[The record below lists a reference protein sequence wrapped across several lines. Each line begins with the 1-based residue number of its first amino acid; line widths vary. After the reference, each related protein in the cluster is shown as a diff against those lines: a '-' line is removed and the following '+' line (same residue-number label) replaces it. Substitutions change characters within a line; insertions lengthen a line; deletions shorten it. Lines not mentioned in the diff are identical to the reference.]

1 MNRSKKKALAILMAV
16 SVAIPAGTAP
26 TSDAKN
32 KVKFN
37 KTKISVKVGKKAKVT
52 LKNGAKKAKV
62 TWSVSNKKVIK
73 LVKKNKKYATVKG
86 VKKGN
91 ATLKAT
97 YKVGKVKKI
106 LKCKVKVEKD
116 ASVKKDTIPD
126 TTVAPSTA
134 PTAAASTAPTAAA
147 STEPTAAA
155 TTAPTA
161 AASTEPTAAASTE
174 PTAAASTAPTA
185 VPTASA
191 TPAVPTKTPEL
202 IKVTP
207 SVDSKQNYSY
217 FNDYTLGYDTEKK
230 EVVAYKGGNQVSLEE
245 AGAKVYD
252 KYGDNVF
259 EQQIED
265 NTWNAPG
272 IKLTAP
278 LQYTTTDGKAHDI
291 NSMLTNFDFIA
302 DPTALDNSDVDGK
315 LYVYGTNEGFEYV
328 EGKLIN
334 NKYNNHSL
342 SILSTSDMVNWTDE
356 GLMDNGNLTNVPDST
371 EAKNKVV
378 NKWTTK
384 AWAPSALKID
394 GDGDGEDEFYIFY
407 TDGGGVGYVRGDSP
421 VGPWYDDL
429 GKKLFTSA
437 SEGCQGVK
445 WCFDPAVLADDK
457 GNAYVYFGGGND
469 EEKYV
474 QTGRV
479 CKLKFEKG
487 TGKVSPDGL
496 PQTLDTFCFF
506 EDGEINQIDGKYI
519 YSYCTNWDVK
529 EDTPYVGAVQIA
541 AYISSD
547 PMNIA
552 FFPDKVGQTKY
563 TDDKGVAHNFL
574 GTILDNPSKL
584 YGETY
589 NNHHHMQ
596 NFKGHNYIFYHST
609 ALSNALYRDSK
620 QYRNLHVNEIDID
633 MDKETI
639 KIEPSYEGA
648 TQLENFNPY
657 VNTDGSVRY
666 INATTSSKSAGV
678 KSLRDDR
685 TVMQSYNGSPMVLDQ
700 IDTGDWTKISG
711 VDFGE
716 NGLKNVSAELA
727 ASNAE
732 GQIEVYLD
740 DPTVATNRIAR
751 IGILDT
757 KGLYAFSTAD
767 VEKEVKGVHDV
778 YFVFRGNGY
787 NVASWAFSEKDTPEL
802 PDLSARPTVAPIP
815 TMNPNLVTG
824 WNADKTEYAI
834 PIREENVST
843 EGGAIAEVDM
853 YSGQA
858 SLTYNGQYPGVWF
871 SLPQDITDNNFQT
884 VEITYETECD
894 DTMFGSAIRY
904 SSSKG
909 DEDISWSK
917 DAPFPSGA
925 QTKTLELNFTK
936 NFNKI
941 KIFTRANPEDAKM
954 VVKSIVLKRA
964 KDAVV
969 PTGTPKPTPL
979 PTTETLDVTY
989 GWNEENTEYTLPLND
1004 KTVTNDAGCDIQIN
1018 EEAKTATITYDGAY
1032 PGIFLNMPEE
1042 LTDTKFSSI
1051 VIKYDRL
1058 GADDKFGCAPRY
1070 LDNKDADVDIQWA
1083 NVDAPFGPFEH
1094 EKEIALNKEK
1104 DLYRFKIFGNGADQA
1119 GFIIKAVILKR

>member
-1 MNRSKKKALAILMAV
+1 M
-16 SVAIPAGTAP
+16 
-26 TSDAKN
+26 
-32 KVKFN
+32 
-37 KTKISVKVGKKAKVT
+37 
-52 LKNGAKKAKV
+52 
-62 TWSVSNKKVIK
+62 
-73 LVKKNKKYATVKG
+73 
-86 VKKGN
+86 
-91 ATLKAT
+91 
-97 YKVGKVKKI
+97 KKI

-116 ASVKKDTIPD
+116 AAK
-126 TTVAPSTA
+126 TTASVAPGTSA
-134 PTAAASTAPTAAA
+134 PTQPATPATPATSATPTQSAAAPTQSAAA
-147 STEPTAAA
+147 STEMPTTVP
-155 TTAPTA
+155 TTAP
-161 AASTEPTAAASTE
+161 S
-174 PTAAASTAPTA
+174 
-185 VPTASA
+185 
-191 TPAVPTKTPEL
+191 L
-202 IKVTP
+202 IKVAP
-207 SVDSKQNYSY
+207 KVDSKEAYSY
-217 FNDYTLGYDTEKK
+217 FNDYTLGYDTKEEK
-230 EVVAYKGGNQVSLEE
+230 VVAYKNGAQMSLEE

-252 KYGDNVF
+252 NFGDNVF
-259 EQQIED
+259 EQQTASNNWD
-265 NTWNAPG
+265 TPA

-278 LQYTTTDGKAHDI
+278 LQYTTADGTVHDI
-291 NSMLTNFDFIA
+291 DSMLTNFDFIA

-315 LYVYGTNEGFEYV
+315 LYVYGTNEGFDYAD
-328 EGKLIN
+328 GKLAAN
-334 NKYNNHSL
+334 SYSNHSL

-356 GLMDNGNLTNVPDST
+356 GLMDNGNLTNLPDSAL
-371 EAKNKVV
+371 AKNKVT

-394 GDGDGEDEFYIFY
+394 GDGDGEDEYYVFY

-429 GKKLFTSA
+429 GKKLFTSQ
-437 SEGCQGVK
+437 SEGCSGVK

-487 TGKVSPDGL
+487 TGKVSSDGV
-496 PQTLDTFCFF
+496 PQILDTFCFF

-529 EDTPYVGAVQIA
+529 KDTPYVGAVQIA

-609 ALSNALYRDSK
+609 ALSNTLYRDSK

-639 KIEPSYEGA
+639 DIKPSYQGA
-648 TQLENFNPY
+648 KQLENFNPY
-657 VNTDGSVRY
+657 TNQDGSVRY
-666 INATTSSKSAGV
+666 VNATTASKSAGV

-700 IDTGDWTKISG
+700 INTGDWTKISG
-711 VDFGE
+711 VDFGA
-716 NGLKNVSAELA
+716 NGLKSISAEIA
-727 ASNAE
+727 ANDE

-740 DPTVATNRIAR
+740 DPTVPANRIAR
-751 IGILDT
+751 IGLLDT
-757 KGLYAFSTAD
+757 KKLYAFSTAD
-767 VEKEVKGVHDV
+767 IEKEVTGVHDV
-778 YFVFRGNGY
+778 YFVFRGTGY
-787 NVASWAFSEKDTPEL
+787 NVASWVFSEKDTPEL

-834 PIREENVST
+834 PITEENVEA
-843 EGGAIAEVDM
+843 EGGASAEVDM
-853 YSGQA
+853 YNGQA

-871 SLPQDITDNNFQT
+871 
-884 VEITYETECD
+884 
-894 DTMFGSAIRY
+894 
-904 SSSKG
+904 
-909 DEDISWSK
+909 
-917 DAPFPSGA
+917 
-925 QTKTLELNFTK
+925 
-936 NFNKI
+936 
-941 KIFTRANPEDAKM
+941 
-954 VVKSIVLKRA
+954 
-964 KDAVV
+964 
-969 PTGTPKPTPL
+969 
-979 PTTETLDVTY
+979 
-989 GWNEENTEYTLPLND
+989 
-1004 KTVTNDAGCDIQIN
+1004 
-1018 EEAKTATITYDGAY
+1018 
-1032 PGIFLNMPEE
+1032 NMPEE

-1051 VIKYDRL
+1051 EIKYDRL
-1058 GADDKFGCAPRY
+1058 GAEDKFGCASRY
-1070 LDNKDADVDIQWA
+1070 KDAQDKDVEIQWA
-1083 NVDAPFGPFEH
+1083 GTDAPFNPLEH
-1094 EKEIALNKEK
+1094 SKVIELNKEK
-1104 DLYRFKIFGNGADQA
+1104 ELYRFKIFGDGADEA

>member
-1 MNRSKKKALAILMAV
+1 MRQK
-16 SVAIPAGTAP
+16 
-26 TSDAKN
+26 

-37 KTKISVKVGKKAKVT
+37 KTNITVKVGKKTKVT
-52 LKNGAKKAKV
+52 LKNAAKKAKV
-62 TWSVSNKKVIK
+62 TWKISNKKVIK
-73 LVKKNKKYATVKG
+73 LTKKSKKYAVVKG
-86 VKKGN
+86 VKKGTT
-91 ATLKAT
+91 TLKAT
-97 YKVGKVKKI
+97 YKKGKVKKI

-116 ASVKKDTIPD
+116 AAK
-126 TTVAPSTA
+126 TTASVAPGTSA
-134 PTAAASTAPTAAA
+134 PTQPATPATPATSATPTQSAAAPTQSAAA
-147 STEPTAAA
+147 STEMPTTVP
-155 TTAPTA
+155 TTAP
-161 AASTEPTAAASTE
+161 S
-174 PTAAASTAPTA
+174 
-185 VPTASA
+185 
-191 TPAVPTKTPEL
+191 L
-202 IKVTP
+202 IKVAP
-207 SVDSKQNYSY
+207 KVDSKEAYSY
-217 FNDYTLGYDTEKK
+217 FNDYTLGYDTKEEK
-230 EVVAYKGGNQVSLEE
+230 VVAYKNGAQMSLEE

-252 KYGDNVF
+252 NFGDNVF
-259 EQQIED
+259 EQQTASNNWD
-265 NTWNAPG
+265 TPA

-278 LQYTTTDGKAHDI
+278 LQYTTADGTVHDI
-291 NSMLTNFDFIA
+291 DSMLTNFDFIA

-315 LYVYGTNEGFEYV
+315 LYVYGTNEGFDYAD
-328 EGKLIN
+328 GKLAAN
-334 NKYNNHSL
+334 SYSNHSL

-356 GLMDNGNLTNVPDST
+356 GLMDNGNLTNLPDSAL
-371 EAKNKVV
+371 AKNKVT

-394 GDGDGEDEFYIFY
+394 GDGDGEDEYYVFY

-429 GKKLFTSA
+429 GKKLFTSQ
-437 SEGCQGVK
+437 SEGCSSVK

-487 TGKVSPDGL
+487 TGKVSSDGV
-496 PQTLDTFCFF
+496 PQILDTFCFF

-529 EDTPYVGAVQIA
+529 KDTPYVGAVQIA

-609 ALSNALYRDSK
+609 ALSNTLYRD
-620 QYRNLHVNEIDID
+620 LHVNEIDID

-639 KIEPSYEGA
+639 DIKPSYQGA
-648 TQLENFNPY
+648 KQLENFNPY
-657 VNTDGSVRY
+657 TNQDGSVRY
-666 INATTSSKSAGV
+666 VNATTASKSAGV

-700 IDTGDWTKISG
+700 INTGDWTKISG
-711 VDFGE
+711 VDFGA
-716 NGLKNVSAELA
+716 NGLKSISAEIA
-727 ASNAE
+727 AANDE

-740 DPTVATNRIAR
+740 DPTVPANRIAR
-751 IGILDT
+751 IGLLDT
-757 KGLYAFSTAD
+757 KKLYAFSTAD
-767 VEKEVKGVHDV
+767 IEKEVTGVHDV
-778 YFVFRGNGY
+778 YFVFRGTGY

-834 PIREENVST
+834 PITEENVEA
-843 EGGAIAEVDM
+843 EGGASAEVDM
-853 YSGQA
+853 YNGQA

-871 SLPQDITDNNFQT
+871 
-884 VEITYETECD
+884 
-894 DTMFGSAIRY
+894 
-904 SSSKG
+904 
-909 DEDISWSK
+909 
-917 DAPFPSGA
+917 
-925 QTKTLELNFTK
+925 
-936 NFNKI
+936 
-941 KIFTRANPEDAKM
+941 
-954 VVKSIVLKRA
+954 
-964 KDAVV
+964 
-969 PTGTPKPTPL
+969 
-979 PTTETLDVTY
+979 
-989 GWNEENTEYTLPLND
+989 
-1004 KTVTNDAGCDIQIN
+1004 
-1018 EEAKTATITYDGAY
+1018 
-1032 PGIFLNMPEE
+1032 NMPEE

-1051 VIKYDRL
+1051 EIKYDRL
-1058 GADDKFGCAPRY
+1058 GTEDKFGCASRY
-1070 LDNKDADVDIQWA
+1070 KDAQDKDVEIQWA
-1083 NVDAPFGPFEH
+1083 GTDAPFNPLEH
-1094 EKEIALNKEK
+1094 SKVIELNKEK
-1104 DLYRFKIFGNGADQA
+1104 ELYRFKIFGDGADEA

>member
-1 MNRSKKKALAILMAV
+1 MNQSKKKVLAVLMVA
-16 SVAIPAGTAP
+16 SMAIPTGMASV
-26 TSDAKN
+26 SDAAK

-37 KTKISVKVGKKAKVT
+37 KTNITVKVGKKAKVT
-52 LKNGAKKAKV
+52 LKNAAKKAKV
-62 TWSVSNKKVIK
+62 TWKISNKKVIK
-73 LVKKNKKYATVKG
+73 LTKKSKKYAVVKG
-86 VKKGN
+86 VKKGTT
-91 ATLKAT
+91 TLKAT
-97 YKVGKVKKI
+97 YKKGKVKKI

-116 ASVKKDTIPD
+116 AAK
-126 TTVAPSTA
+126 TTASVAPGTSA
-134 PTAAASTAPTAAA
+134 PTQPATPATSATPTQSAAA
-147 STEPTAAA
+147 STEMPTTVP
-155 TTAPTA
+155 TTAP
-161 AASTEPTAAASTE
+161 S
-174 PTAAASTAPTA
+174 
-185 VPTASA
+185 
-191 TPAVPTKTPEL
+191 L
-202 IKVTP
+202 IKVAP
-207 SVDSKQNYSY
+207 KVDSKEAYSY
-217 FNDYTLGYDTEKK
+217 FNDYTLGYDTKEEK
-230 EVVAYKGGNQVSLEE
+230 VVAYKNGAQMSLEE
-245 AGAKVYD
+245 VGAKVYD
-252 KYGDNVF
+252 NFGDNVF
-259 EQQIED
+259 EQQTASNNWD
-265 NTWNAPG
+265 TPA

-278 LQYTTTDGKAHDI
+278 LQYTTADGTVHDI
-291 NSMLTNFDFIA
+291 DSMLTNFDFIA

-315 LYVYGTNEGFEYV
+315 LYVYGTNEGFDYAD
-328 EGKLIN
+328 GKLAAN
-334 NKYNNHSL
+334 SYSNHSL

-356 GLMDNGNLTNVPDST
+356 GLMDNGNLTNLPDSAL
-371 EAKNKVV
+371 AKNKVT

-394 GDGDGEDEFYIFY
+394 GDGDGEDEYYVFY

-429 GKKLFTSA
+429 GKKLFTSQ
-437 SEGCQGVK
+437 SEGCSGVK

-487 TGKVSPDGL
+487 TGKVSPDGV
-496 PQTLDTFCFF
+496 PQILDTFCFF

-529 EDTPYVGAVQIA
+529 KDTPYVGAVQIA

-609 ALSNALYRDSK
+609 ALSNTLYRDSK

-639 KIEPSYEGA
+639 DIKPSYQGA
-648 TQLENFNPY
+648 KQLENFNPY
-657 VNTDGSVRY
+657 TNQDGSVRY
-666 INATTSSKSAGV
+666 VNATTASKSAGV

-700 IDTGDWTKISG
+700 INTGDWTKISG
-711 VDFGE
+711 VDFGA
-716 NGLKNVSAELA
+716 NGLKSISAEIA
-727 ASNAE
+727 AANDE

-740 DPTVATNRIAR
+740 DPTVPANRIAR
-751 IGILDT
+751 IGLLDT
-757 KGLYAFSTAD
+757 KKLYAFSTAD
-767 VEKEVKGVHDV
+767 IEKEVTGVHDV
-778 YFVFRGNGY
+778 YFVFRGTGY

-815 TMNPNLVTG
+815 TMNPNLATG

-834 PIREENVST
+834 PITEENVEA
-843 EGGAIAEVDM
+843 EGGASAEVDM
-853 YSGQA
+853 YNGQA

-871 SLPQDITDNNFQT
+871 
-884 VEITYETECD
+884 
-894 DTMFGSAIRY
+894 
-904 SSSKG
+904 
-909 DEDISWSK
+909 
-917 DAPFPSGA
+917 
-925 QTKTLELNFTK
+925 
-936 NFNKI
+936 
-941 KIFTRANPEDAKM
+941 
-954 VVKSIVLKRA
+954 
-964 KDAVV
+964 
-969 PTGTPKPTPL
+969 
-979 PTTETLDVTY
+979 
-989 GWNEENTEYTLPLND
+989 
-1004 KTVTNDAGCDIQIN
+1004 
-1018 EEAKTATITYDGAY
+1018 
-1032 PGIFLNMPEE
+1032 NMPEE

-1051 VIKYDRL
+1051 EIKYDRL
-1058 GADDKFGCAPRY
+1058 GAEDKFGCASRY
-1070 LDNKDADVDIQWA
+1070 KDAQDKDVEIQWA
-1083 NVDAPFGPFEH
+1083 GTDAPFNPLEH
-1094 EKEIALNKEK
+1094 SKVIELNKEK
-1104 DLYRFKIFGNGADQA
+1104 ELYRFKIFGDGADEA

>member
-1 MNRSKKKALAILMAV
+1 MNQSKKKVLAVLMVA
-16 SVAIPAGTAP
+16 SMAIPTGMSP
-26 TSDAKN
+26 VSDAAK

-37 KTKISVKVGKKAKVT
+37 KTNITVKVGKKAKVT
-52 LKNGAKKAKV
+52 LKNSAKKAKV
-62 TWSVSNKKVIK
+62 TWKISNKKVIK
-73 LVKKNKKYATVKG
+73 LTKKRKKYAVVKG
-86 VKKGN
+86 VKKGT

-97 YKVGKVKKI
+97 YKKGKVKKI

-116 ASVKKDTIPD
+116 AAKTTASVAPGTSAP
-126 TTVAPSTA
+126 TQSATPATVAT
-134 PTAAASTAPTAAA
+134 PTQSAAVPTQSAAA
-147 STEPTAAA
+147 STEMPTTVP
-155 TTAPTA
+155 TTAP
-161 AASTEPTAAASTE
+161 S
-174 PTAAASTAPTA
+174 
-185 VPTASA
+185 
-191 TPAVPTKTPEL
+191 L
-202 IKVTP
+202 IKVAP
-207 SVDSKQNYSY
+207 KVDSKEVYSY
-217 FNDYTLGYDTEKK
+217 FNDYTLGYDTKEEK
-230 EVVAYKGGNQVSLEE
+230 VVAYKNGVQMSLEE

-252 KYGDNVF
+252 NFGDNVF
-259 EQQIED
+259 EQQTASNNWD
-265 NTWNAPG
+265 TPA

-278 LQYTTTDGKAHDI
+278 LQYTTADGTVHDI
-291 NSMLTNFDFIA
+291 DSMLTNFDFIA

-315 LYVYGTNEGFEYV
+315 LYVYGTNEGFDYAD
-328 EGKLIN
+328 GKLAAN
-334 NKYNNHSL
+334 SYSNHSL

-356 GLMDNGNLTNVPDST
+356 GLMDNGNLTNLPDSAL
-371 EAKNKVV
+371 AKNKVT

-394 GDGDGEDEFYIFY
+394 GDGDGEDEYYVFY

-429 GKKLFTSA
+429 GKKLFTSQ
-437 SEGCQGVK
+437 SEGCSGVK

-487 TGKVSPDGL
+487 TGKVSPDGV
-496 PQTLDTFCFF
+496 PQILDTFCFF

-529 EDTPYVGAVQIA
+529 KDTPYVGAVQIA

-609 ALSNALYRDSK
+609 ALSNTLYRDSK

-639 KIEPSYEGA
+639 NIEPSYQGA
-648 TQLENFNPY
+648 KQLENFNPY
-657 VNTDGSVRY
+657 TNQDGSVRY
-666 INATTSSKSAGV
+666 VNATTASKSAGV

-700 IDTGDWTKISG
+700 INTGDWTKISG
-711 VDFGE
+711 VDFGA
-716 NGLKNVSAELA
+716 NGLKSISAEIA
-727 ASNAE
+727 AANDE

-740 DPTVATNRIAR
+740 DPTVPANRIAR
-751 IGILDT
+751 IGLLDT
-757 KGLYAFSTAD
+757 KKLYAFSTAD

-778 YFVFRGNGY
+778 YFVFRGTGY

-834 PIREENVST
+834 PITEENVEA
-843 EGGAIAEVDM
+843 EGGASAEVDM
-853 YSGQA
+853 YNGQA
-858 SLTYNGQYPGVWF
+858 SLTYNGQYPGVF
-871 SLPQDITDNNFQT
+871 F
-884 VEITYETECD
+884 
-894 DTMFGSAIRY
+894 
-904 SSSKG
+904 
-909 DEDISWSK
+909 
-917 DAPFPSGA
+917 
-925 QTKTLELNFTK
+925 
-936 NFNKI
+936 
-941 KIFTRANPEDAKM
+941 
-954 VVKSIVLKRA
+954 
-964 KDAVV
+964 
-969 PTGTPKPTPL
+969 
-979 PTTETLDVTY
+979 
-989 GWNEENTEYTLPLND
+989 
-1004 KTVTNDAGCDIQIN
+1004 
-1018 EEAKTATITYDGAY
+1018 
-1032 PGIFLNMPEE
+1032 NMPEE

-1051 VIKYDRL
+1051 EIKYDRL
-1058 GADDKFGCAPRY
+1058 GAEDKFGCASRY
-1070 LDNKDADVDIQWA
+1070 KDAQDKDVEIKWA
-1083 NVDAPFGPFEH
+1083 GTDAPFNPLEH
-1094 EKEIALNKEK
+1094 SKVIELNKEK
-1104 DLYRFKIFGNGADQA
+1104 ELYRFKIFGDGADEA

>member
-1 MNRSKKKALAILMAV
+1 MRQK
-16 SVAIPAGTAP
+16 
-26 TSDAKN
+26 

-37 KTKISVKVGKKAKVT
+37 KTNITVKVGKKAKVT
-52 LKNGAKKAKV
+52 LKNAAKKAKV
-62 TWSVSNKKVIK
+62 TWKISNKKVIK
-73 LVKKNKKYATVKG
+73 LTKKSKKYAVVKG
-86 VKKGN
+86 VKKGT

-97 YKVGKVKKI
+97 YKKGKVKKI

-116 ASVKKDTIPD
+116 AAK
-126 TTVAPSTA
+126 TTASVAPGTSA
-134 PTAAASTAPTAAA
+134 PTQPATPATSATPTQFAAAPTQFAAA
-147 STEPTAAA
+147 STEMPTTVP
-155 TTAPTA
+155 TTAP
-161 AASTEPTAAASTE
+161 S
-174 PTAAASTAPTA
+174 
-185 VPTASA
+185 
-191 TPAVPTKTPEL
+191 L
-202 IKVTP
+202 IKVAP
-207 SVDSKQNYSY
+207 KVDSKEAYSY
-217 FNDYTLGYDTEKK
+217 FNDYTLGYDTKEEK
-230 EVVAYKGGNQVSLEE
+230 VVAYKNGAQMSLEE

-252 KYGDNVF
+252 NVF
-259 EQQIED
+259 EQQTASNNWD
-265 NTWNAPG
+265 TPA

-278 LQYTTTDGKAHDI
+278 LQYTTADGTVHDI
-291 NSMLTNFDFIA
+291 DSMLTNFDFIA

-315 LYVYGTNEGFEYV
+315 LYVYGTNEGFDYAD
-328 EGKLIN
+328 GKLAAN
-334 NKYNNHSL
+334 SYSNHSL

-356 GLMDNGNLTNVPDST
+356 GLMDNGNLTNLPDSAL
-371 EAKNKVV
+371 AKNKVT

-394 GDGDGEDEFYIFY
+394 GDGDGEDEYYVFY

-429 GKKLFTSA
+429 GKKLFTSQ
-437 SEGCQGVK
+437 SEGCSGVK

-487 TGKVSPDGL
+487 TGKVSSDGV
-496 PQTLDTFCFF
+496 PQILDTFCFF

-529 EDTPYVGAVQIA
+529 KDTPYVGAVQIA

-609 ALSNALYRDSK
+609 ALSNTLYRDSK

-639 KIEPSYEGA
+639 DIKPSYQGA
-648 TQLENFNPY
+648 KQLENFNPY
-657 VNTDGSVRY
+657 TNQDGSVRY
-666 INATTSSKSAGV
+666 VNATTASKSAGV

-700 IDTGDWTKISG
+700 INTGDWTKISG
-711 VDFGE
+711 VDFGA
-716 NGLKNVSAELA
+716 NGLKSISAEIA
-727 ASNAE
+727 AANDE

-740 DPTVATNRIAR
+740 DPTVPANRIAR
-751 IGILDT
+751 IGLLDT
-757 KGLYAFSTAD
+757 KKLYAFSTAD
-767 VEKEVKGVHDV
+767 IEKEVTGVHDV
-778 YFVFRGNGY
+778 YFVFRGTGY

-834 PIREENVST
+834 PITEENVEA
-843 EGGAIAEVDM
+843 EGGASAEVDM
-853 YSGQA
+853 YNGQA
-858 SLTYNGQYPGVWF
+858 SLTYNGQYPGVF
-871 SLPQDITDNNFQT
+871 F
-884 VEITYETECD
+884 
-894 DTMFGSAIRY
+894 
-904 SSSKG
+904 
-909 DEDISWSK
+909 
-917 DAPFPSGA
+917 
-925 QTKTLELNFTK
+925 
-936 NFNKI
+936 
-941 KIFTRANPEDAKM
+941 
-954 VVKSIVLKRA
+954 
-964 KDAVV
+964 
-969 PTGTPKPTPL
+969 
-979 PTTETLDVTY
+979 
-989 GWNEENTEYTLPLND
+989 
-1004 KTVTNDAGCDIQIN
+1004 
-1018 EEAKTATITYDGAY
+1018 
-1032 PGIFLNMPEE
+1032 NMPEE

-1051 VIKYDRL
+1051 EIKYDRL
-1058 GADDKFGCAPRY
+1058 GAEDKFGCASRY
-1070 LDNKDADVDIQWA
+1070 KDAQDQDVEIQWA
-1083 NVDAPFGPFEH
+1083 GTDAPFNPLEH
-1094 EKEIALNKEK
+1094 SKVIELNKEK
-1104 DLYRFKIFGNGADQA
+1104 ELYRFKIFGDGADEA

>member
-1 MNRSKKKALAILMAV
+1 MRQK
-16 SVAIPAGTAP
+16 
-26 TSDAKN
+26 

-37 KTKISVKVGKKAKVT
+37 KTNITVKVGKKAKVT
-52 LKNGAKKAKV
+52 LKNAAKKAKV
-62 TWSVSNKKVIK
+62 TWKISNKKVIK
-73 LVKKNKKYATVKG
+73 LTKKSKKYAVVKG
-86 VKKGN
+86 VKKGTT
-91 ATLKAT
+91 TLKAT
-97 YKVGKVKKI
+97 YKKGKVKKI

-116 ASVKKDTIPD
+116 AAK
-126 TTVAPSTA
+126 TTASVAPGTSA
-134 PTAAASTAPTAAA
+134 PTQPATPATPATSATPTQSAAAPTQSAAA
-147 STEPTAAA
+147 STEMPTTVP
-155 TTAPTA
+155 TTAP
-161 AASTEPTAAASTE
+161 S
-174 PTAAASTAPTA
+174 
-185 VPTASA
+185 
-191 TPAVPTKTPEL
+191 L
-202 IKVTP
+202 IKVAP
-207 SVDSKQNYSY
+207 KVDSKEAYSY
-217 FNDYTLGYDTEKK
+217 FNDYTLGYDTKEEK
-230 EVVAYKGGNQVSLEE
+230 VVAYKNGAQMSLEE

-252 KYGDNVF
+252 NFGDNVF
-259 EQQIED
+259 EQQTASNNWD
-265 NTWNAPG
+265 TPA

-278 LQYTTTDGKAHDI
+278 LQYTTADGTVHDI
-291 NSMLTNFDFIA
+291 DSMLTNFDFIA

-315 LYVYGTNEGFEYV
+315 LYVYGTNEGFDYAD
-328 EGKLIN
+328 GKLAAN
-334 NKYNNHSL
+334 SYSNHSL

-356 GLMDNGNLTNVPDST
+356 GLMDNGNLTNLPDSAL
-371 EAKNKVV
+371 AKNKVT

-394 GDGDGEDEFYIFY
+394 GDGDGEDEYYVFY

-429 GKKLFTSA
+429 GKKLFTSQ
-437 SEGCQGVK
+437 SEGCSGVK

-487 TGKVSPDGL
+487 TGKVSSDGV
-496 PQTLDTFCFF
+496 PQILDTFCFF

-529 EDTPYVGAVQIA
+529 KDTPYVGAVQIA

-609 ALSNALYRDSK
+609 ALSNTLYRDSK

-639 KIEPSYEGA
+639 DIKPSYQGA
-648 TQLENFNPY
+648 KQLENFNPY
-657 VNTDGSVRY
+657 TNQDGSVRY
-666 INATTSSKSAGV
+666 VNATTASKSAGV

-700 IDTGDWTKISG
+700 INTGDWTKISG
-711 VDFGE
+711 VDFGA
-716 NGLKNVSAELA
+716 NGLKSISAEIA
-727 ASNAE
+727 AANDE

-740 DPTVATNRIAR
+740 DPTVPANRIAR
-751 IGILDT
+751 IGLLDT
-757 KGLYAFSTAD
+757 KKLYAFSTAD
-767 VEKEVKGVHDV
+767 IEKEVTGVHDV
-778 YFVFRGNGY
+778 YFVFRGTGY

-815 TMNPNLVTG
+815 TMNPNLATG

-834 PIREENVST
+834 PITEENVEA
-843 EGGAIAEVDM
+843 EGGASAEVDM
-853 YSGQA
+853 
-858 SLTYNGQYPGVWF
+858 YNGQYPGVWF
-871 SLPQDITDNNFQT
+871 
-884 VEITYETECD
+884 
-894 DTMFGSAIRY
+894 
-904 SSSKG
+904 
-909 DEDISWSK
+909 
-917 DAPFPSGA
+917 
-925 QTKTLELNFTK
+925 
-936 NFNKI
+936 
-941 KIFTRANPEDAKM
+941 
-954 VVKSIVLKRA
+954 
-964 KDAVV
+964 
-969 PTGTPKPTPL
+969 
-979 PTTETLDVTY
+979 
-989 GWNEENTEYTLPLND
+989 
-1004 KTVTNDAGCDIQIN
+1004 
-1018 EEAKTATITYDGAY
+1018 
-1032 PGIFLNMPEE
+1032 NMPEE

-1051 VIKYDRL
+1051 EIKYDRL
-1058 GADDKFGCAPRY
+1058 GAEDKFGCASRY
-1070 LDNKDADVDIQWA
+1070 KDAQDKDVEIQWA
-1083 NVDAPFGPFEH
+1083 GTDAPFNPLEH
-1094 EKEIALNKEK
+1094 SKVIELNKEK
-1104 DLYRFKIFGNGADQA
+1104 ELYRFKIFGDGADEA

>member
-1 MNRSKKKALAILMAV
+1 MNQSKKKVLAVLMVA
-16 SVAIPAGTAP
+16 SMAIPTGMASV
-26 TSDAKN
+26 SDAAK

-37 KTKISVKVGKKAKVT
+37 KTNITVKVGKKAKVT
-52 LKNGAKKAKV
+52 LKNAAKKAKV
-62 TWSVSNKKVIK
+62 TWKISNKKVIK
-73 LVKKNKKYATVKG
+73 LTKKRKKYAVVKG
-86 VKKGN
+86 VKKGT

-97 YKVGKVKKI
+97 YKKGKVKKI

-116 ASVKKDTIPD
+116 AAK
-126 TTVAPSTA
+126 TTASVAPGTSA
-134 PTAAASTAPTAAA
+134 PTQSATPATSATPTQSAAVPTQSAAAPTPSAAA
-147 STEPTAAA
+147 STEMPTTVP
-155 TTAPTA
+155 TTAP
-161 AASTEPTAAASTE
+161 S
-174 PTAAASTAPTA
+174 
-185 VPTASA
+185 
-191 TPAVPTKTPEL
+191 L
-202 IKVTP
+202 IKVAP
-207 SVDSKQNYSY
+207 KVDSKEAYSY
-217 FNDYTLGYDTEKK
+217 FNDYTLGYDTKEEK
-230 EVVAYKGGNQVSLEE
+230 VVAYKNGVQMSLEE

-252 KYGDNVF
+252 NFGDNVF
-259 EQQIED
+259 EQQTASNNWD
-265 NTWNAPG
+265 TPA

-278 LQYTTTDGKAHDI
+278 LQYTTADGTVHDI
-291 NSMLTNFDFIA
+291 DSMLTNFDFIA

-315 LYVYGTNEGFEYV
+315 LYVYGTNEGFDYAD
-328 EGKLIN
+328 GKLAAN
-334 NKYNNHSL
+334 SYSNHSL

-356 GLMDNGNLTNVPDST
+356 GLMDNGNLTNLPDSAL
-371 EAKNKVV
+371 AKNKVT

-394 GDGDGEDEFYIFY
+394 GDGDGEDEYYVFY

-429 GKKLFTSA
+429 GKKLFTSQ
-437 SEGCQGVK
+437 SEGCSGVK

-487 TGKVSPDGL
+487 TGKVSPDGV
-496 PQTLDTFCFF
+496 PQILDTFCFF

-529 EDTPYVGAVQIA
+529 KDTPYVGAVQIA

-609 ALSNALYRDSK
+609 ALSNTLYRDSK

-639 KIEPSYEGA
+639 NIEPSYQGA
-648 TQLENFNPY
+648 KQLENFNPY
-657 VNTDGSVRY
+657 TNQDGSVRY
-666 INATTSSKSAGV
+666 VNATTASKSAGV

-700 IDTGDWTKISG
+700 INTGDWTKISG
-711 VDFGE
+711 VDFGA
-716 NGLKNVSAELA
+716 NGLKSISAEIA
-727 ASNAE
+727 AANDE

-740 DPTVATNRIAR
+740 DPTVPANRIAR
-751 IGILDT
+751 IGLLDT
-757 KGLYAFSTAD
+757 KKLYAFSTAD
-767 VEKEVKGVHDV
+767 VEKEVTGVHDV
-778 YFVFRGNGY
+778 YFVFRGTGY

-834 PIREENVST
+834 PITEENVET
-843 EGGAIAEVDM
+843 EGGASAEVDM
-853 YSGQA
+853 YNGQA
-858 SLTYNGQYPGVWF
+858 TLTYNGQYPGVWF
-871 SLPQDITDNNFQT
+871 KLPQDAKDNNFQM

-917 DAPFPSGA
+917 DAPFVSGK
-925 QTKTLELNFTK
+925 QTKTLELNFAK

-941 KIFTRANPEDAKM
+941 KIFTRENPTDAKM
-954 VVKSIVLKRA
+954 VVKSIVLKREA
-964 KDAVV
+964 GAAI
-969 PTGTPKPTPL
+969 PTATPKPTPL
-979 PTTETLDVTY
+979 PMTETLDVTY
-989 GWNEENTEYTLPLND
+989 GWNEANTEYTLPLNE
-1004 KTVTNDAGCDIQIN
+1004 KTVTNDTGCTIKFN
-1018 EEAKTATITYDGAY
+1018 EEAKTATLTYDGAY
-1032 PGIFLNMPEE
+1032 PGVFFNMPEE

-1051 VIKYDRL
+1051 EIKYDRL
-1058 GADDKFGCAPRY
+1058 GAEDKFGCASRY
-1070 LDNKDADVDIQWA
+1070 KDAQDKDVEIKWA
-1083 NVDAPFGPFEH
+1083 GTDAPFNPLEH
-1094 EKEIALNKEK
+1094 SKVIELNKEK
-1104 DLYRFKIFGNGADQA
+1104 ELYRFKIFGDGADEA

>member
-1 MNRSKKKALAILMAV
+1 MNQSKKKVLAVLMVA
-16 SVAIPAGTAP
+16 SMAIPTGMSP
-26 TSDAKN
+26 VSDAAK

-37 KTKISVKVGKKAKVT
+37 KTNITVKVGKKAKVT
-52 LKNGAKKAKV
+52 LKNAAKKAKV
-62 TWSVSNKKVIK
+62 TWKISNKKVIK
-73 LVKKNKKYATVKG
+73 LTKKSKKYAVVKG
-86 VKKGN
+86 VKKGTT
-91 ATLKAT
+91 TLKAT
-97 YKVGKVKKI
+97 YKKGKVKKI

-116 ASVKKDTIPD
+116 AAK
-126 TTVAPSTA
+126 TTASVAPGTSA
-134 PTAAASTAPTAAA
+134 PTQPATPATSATPTQSAAA
-147 STEPTAAA
+147 STEMPTTVP
-155 TTAPTA
+155 TTAP
-161 AASTEPTAAASTE
+161 S
-174 PTAAASTAPTA
+174 
-185 VPTASA
+185 
-191 TPAVPTKTPEL
+191 L
-202 IKVTP
+202 IKVAP
-207 SVDSKQNYSY
+207 KVDSKEAYSY
-217 FNDYTLGYDTEKK
+217 FNDYTLGYDTKEEK
-230 EVVAYKGGNQVSLEE
+230 VVAYKNGAQMSLEE

-252 KYGDNVF
+252 NFGDNVF
-259 EQQIED
+259 EQQTASNNWD
-265 NTWNAPG
+265 TPA

-278 LQYTTTDGKAHDI
+278 LQYTTADGTVHDI
-291 NSMLTNFDFIA
+291 DSMLTNFDFIA

-315 LYVYGTNEGFEYV
+315 LYVYGTNEGFDYAD
-328 EGKLIN
+328 GKLAAN
-334 NKYNNHSL
+334 SYSNHSL

-356 GLMDNGNLTNVPDST
+356 GLMDNGNLTNLPDSAL
-371 EAKNKVV
+371 AKNKVT

-394 GDGDGEDEFYIFY
+394 GDGDGEDEYYVFY

-429 GKKLFTSA
+429 GKKLFTSQ
-437 SEGCQGVK
+437 SEGCSGVK

-487 TGKVSPDGL
+487 TGKVSSDGV
-496 PQTLDTFCFF
+496 PQILDTFCFF

-529 EDTPYVGAVQIA
+529 KDTPYVGAVQIA

-609 ALSNALYRDSK
+609 ALSNTLYRDSK

-639 KIEPSYEGA
+639 DIKPSYQGA
-648 TQLENFNPY
+648 KQLENFNPY
-657 VNTDGSVRY
+657 TNQDGSVRY
-666 INATTSSKSAGV
+666 VNATTASKSAGV

-700 IDTGDWTKISG
+700 INTGDWTKISG
-711 VDFGE
+711 VDFGA
-716 NGLKNVSAELA
+716 NGLKSISAEIA
-727 ASNAE
+727 AANDE

-740 DPTVATNRIAR
+740 DPTVPANRIAR
-751 IGILDT
+751 IGLLDT
-757 KGLYAFSTAD
+757 KKLYAFSTAD
-767 VEKEVKGVHDV
+767 IEKEVTGVHDV
-778 YFVFRGNGY
+778 YFVFRGTGY

-834 PIREENVST
+834 PITEENVEA
-843 EGGAIAEVDM
+843 EGGASAEVDM
-853 YSGQA
+853 YNGQA

-871 SLPQDITDNNFQT
+871 
-884 VEITYETECD
+884 
-894 DTMFGSAIRY
+894 
-904 SSSKG
+904 
-909 DEDISWSK
+909 
-917 DAPFPSGA
+917 
-925 QTKTLELNFTK
+925 
-936 NFNKI
+936 
-941 KIFTRANPEDAKM
+941 
-954 VVKSIVLKRA
+954 
-964 KDAVV
+964 
-969 PTGTPKPTPL
+969 
-979 PTTETLDVTY
+979 
-989 GWNEENTEYTLPLND
+989 
-1004 KTVTNDAGCDIQIN
+1004 
-1018 EEAKTATITYDGAY
+1018 
-1032 PGIFLNMPEE
+1032 NMPEE

-1051 VIKYDRL
+1051 EIKYDRL
-1058 GADDKFGCAPRY
+1058 GAEDKFGCASRY
-1070 LDNKDADVDIQWA
+1070 KDAQDKDVEIQWA
-1083 NVDAPFGPFEH
+1083 GTDAPFNPLEH
-1094 EKEIALNKEK
+1094 SKVIELNKEK
-1104 DLYRFKIFGNGADQA
+1104 ELYRFKIFGDGADEA

>member
-1 MNRSKKKALAILMAV
+1 MNRSKKKVLAVLMVA
-16 SVAIPAGTAP
+16 SMAIPTGMAP
-26 TSDAKN
+26 VSDAAK

-37 KTKISVKVGKKAKVT
+37 KTNITVKVGKKAKVK
-52 LKNGAKKAKV
+52 LKNAAKKAKV
-62 TWSVSNKKVIK
+62 TWKVSNKKVIK
-73 LVKKNKKYATVKG
+73 LTKKRKKYAVVKG
-86 VKKGN
+86 VKKGT

-97 YKVGKVKKI
+97 YKKGKVKRI

-116 ASVKKDTIPD
+116 AAK
-126 TTVAPSTA
+126 TTTSVAPVTSA
-134 PTAAASTAPTAAA
+134 PTQ
-147 STEPTAAA
+147 
-155 TTAPTA
+155 
-161 AASTEPTAAASTE
+161 
-174 PTAAASTAPTA
+174 
-185 VPTASA
+185 SA
-191 TPAVPTKTPEL
+191 TPATSATPTQSAAVPTQSAAAPTQSAAAPTPSAAAPTAPSL
-202 IKVTP
+202 IKVAP
-207 SVDSKQNYSY
+207 KVDSKETYSY
-217 FNDYTLGYDTEKK
+217 FNDYTLGYDTKEKK
-230 EVVAYKGGNQVSLEE
+230 VVAYKNGVQMSLEE

-252 KYGDNVF
+252 NFGDNVF
-259 EQQIED
+259 EQQTASNNWD
-265 NTWNAPG
+265 TPAV
-272 IKLTAP
+272 KLTAP
-278 LQYTTTDGKAHDI
+278 LQYTTTDGTVHDI
-291 NSMLTNFDFIA
+291 DSMLTNFDFIA

-315 LYVYGTNEGFEYV
+315 LYVYGTNEGFDYAD
-328 EGKLIN
+328 GKLAAN
-334 NKYNNHSL
+334 SYSNHSL

-356 GLMDNGNLTNVPDST
+356 GLMDNGNLTNLPDST
-371 EAKNKVV
+371 LAKNKVT

-394 GDGDGEDEFYIFY
+394 GDGDGEDEYYVFY

-429 GKKLFTSA
+429 GKKLFTSQ
-437 SEGCQGVK
+437 SEGCSGVK

-487 TGKVSPDGL
+487 TGKVSPDGV
-496 PQTLDTFCFF
+496 PQVLDTFCFF

-529 EDTPYVGAVQIA
+529 KDTPYVGAVQIA

-609 ALSNALYRDSK
+609 ALSNTLYRDSK

-639 KIEPSYEGA
+639 NIEPSYQGA
-648 TQLENFNPY
+648 KQLENFNPY
-657 VNTDGSVRY
+657 TNQDGSVRY
-666 INATTSSKSAGV
+666 VNATTASKSAGV

-700 IDTGDWTKISG
+700 INTGDWTKISG
-711 VDFGE
+711 VDFGA
-716 NGLKNVSAELA
+716 NGLKSISAEIA
-727 ASNAE
+727 AANDE

-740 DPTVATNRIAR
+740 DPTVPANRIAR
-751 IGILDT
+751 IGLLDT

-778 YFVFRGNGY
+778 YFVFRGTGY

-834 PIREENVST
+834 PITEENVEA
-843 EGGAIAEVDM
+843 EGGASAEVDM
-853 YSGQA
+853 YNGQA

-871 SLPQDITDNNFQT
+871 
-884 VEITYETECD
+884 
-894 DTMFGSAIRY
+894 
-904 SSSKG
+904 
-909 DEDISWSK
+909 
-917 DAPFPSGA
+917 
-925 QTKTLELNFTK
+925 
-936 NFNKI
+936 
-941 KIFTRANPEDAKM
+941 
-954 VVKSIVLKRA
+954 
-964 KDAVV
+964 
-969 PTGTPKPTPL
+969 
-979 PTTETLDVTY
+979 
-989 GWNEENTEYTLPLND
+989 
-1004 KTVTNDAGCDIQIN
+1004 
-1018 EEAKTATITYDGAY
+1018 
-1032 PGIFLNMPEE
+1032 NMPEE

-1051 VIKYDRL
+1051 EIKYDRL
-1058 GADDKFGCAPRY
+1058 GTEDKFGCASRY
-1070 LDNKDADVDIQWA
+1070 KDAQDKDVEIQWA
-1083 NVDAPFGPFEH
+1083 GTDAPFNPLEH
-1094 EKEIALNKEK
+1094 SKVIELNKEK
-1104 DLYRFKIFGNGADQA
+1104 ELYRFKIFGDGADEA